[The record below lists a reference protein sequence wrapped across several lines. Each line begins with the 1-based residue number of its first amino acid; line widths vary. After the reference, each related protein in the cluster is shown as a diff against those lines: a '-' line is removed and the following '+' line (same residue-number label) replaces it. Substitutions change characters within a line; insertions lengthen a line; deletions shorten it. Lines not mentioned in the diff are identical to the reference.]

1 MNTVLHKASQQF
13 VNSLKEGDVVVLENL
28 GIGER
33 ARCRKSQ
40 RADFHSWAFRRLQS
54 YIEYK
59 ALERGIPVIYVDV
72 CNSSKTLPRCVF
84 VSDANGKGVLFR
96 CERCGFQHNA
106 DWVACLNL
114 ARRAGSPATGR
125 PVNRPHAGLSAMS
138 FEHHDHLQ
146 TPSLGGVVDL
156 LTSRRQ

>member
-1 MNTVLHKASQQF
+1 MNTFLHKASQQF

-40 RADFHSWAFRRLQS
+40 RADFHSWAFRLQS

-72 CNSSKTLPRCVF
+72 CNSSKTLPRCGF

-125 PVNRPHAGLSAMS
+125 PVNRPHAGLSAPG
-138 FEHHDHLQ
+138 HDDYLKPH
-146 TPSLGGVVDL
+146 PLGG
-156 LTSRRQ
+156 S